1 LVIPA
6 TANIIYWKVSVDRHL
21 HGREKSPALYYSDM
35 FLQVV
40 EILLLMFDFSV
51 LTSALRRIKN
61 SLEGREHLQAN
72 NWQMWNYLLAYTVF
86 IL

>member
-1 LVIPA
+1 
-6 TANIIYWKVSVDRHL
+6 
-21 HGREKSPALYYSDM
+21 M

>member
-1 LVIPA
+1 
-6 TANIIYWKVSVDRHL
+6 
-21 HGREKSPALYYSDM
+21 M
-35 FLQVV
+35 FLQVS